1 MGSSNHKLSFVHSY
15 LHFFRQITEEF
26 GDPNHTQ
33 DHWGV
38 VINAKPR
45 KKSADLCP
53 RKVGW
58 KHRGMILQ
66 LRPLQLGKAQQTES
80 TCQDSIDI

>member
-1 MGSSNHKLSFVHSY
+1 MGSSNHKLSFLHSY

-26 GDPNHTQ
+26 GDANHTQ

-58 KHRGMILQ
+58 KHGGWFYSYARCSLA
-66 LRPLQLGKAQQTES
+66 KHNKQT
-80 TCQDSIDI
+80 TRVKIR

>member
-26 GDPNHTQ
+26 GDADHTQ
-33 DHWGV
+33 DNWGV

-45 KKSADLCP
+45 KIRTFLSA
-53 RKVGW
+53 
-58 KHRGMILQ
+58 
-66 LRPLQLGKAQQTES
+66 
-80 TCQDSIDI
+80 

>member
-26 GDPNHTQ
+26 GDANHTQ

-45 KKSADLCP
+45 KIRRICVRVKLAENTGDD
-53 RKVGW
+53 
-58 KHRGMILQ
+58 
-66 LRPLQLGKAQQTES
+66 S
-80 TCQDSIDI
+80 TATPAAAWQSTTNRIHV